1 MSVIF
6 GKMVVKV
13 LLAVASLSGGTKS
26 LLESADR
33 ATVHSPGH
41 GSGGSCEK

>member
-1 MSVIF
+1 MFVVF
-6 GKMVVKV
+6 GKMFVKV
-13 LLAVASLSGGTKS
+13 LLAVASLTGGTKS

-33 ATVHSPGH
+33 AAVHSPGH